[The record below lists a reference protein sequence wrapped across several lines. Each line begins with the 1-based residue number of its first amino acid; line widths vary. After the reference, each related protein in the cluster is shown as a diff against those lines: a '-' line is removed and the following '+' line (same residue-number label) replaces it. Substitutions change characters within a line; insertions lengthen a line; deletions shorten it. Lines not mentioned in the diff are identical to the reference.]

1 MPSSFSPNT
10 GFTLPANGEQS
21 GTWGNIVNDNMSIV
35 DRLTS
40 SVGSI
45 ALAGIVGAL
54 QIGQG
59 TLSTGQYGTI
69 IFGGAPSGTNTVT
82 ISPNNAARRFH
93 VKNSSGQDVILT
105 QGSGSSVTILNGK
118 SATVYCNGGG
128 LGASVSSI
136 TDSLQISSGV
146 INGTPIGAVS
156 ASTGNFSTLSIAGA
170 SVTSSATELNLV
182 DGSEAGVIVN
192 EKAVIYGA
200 SGQVNA
206 TTISIGGTE
215 VTASGAELNY
225 VDGVTSAIQ
234 TQMDDKAPLA
244 SPTLTTPTLDSAIT
258 ITGGTQSWV
267 VTASGTNLT
276 FSYNGVNKMRI
287 TSGGDITVTGNVTAY
302 GAIA

>member
-21 GTWGNIVNDNMSIV
+21 GTWGNIVNDNMNIV

-45 ALAGIVGAL
+45 ALAGITGAL

-82 ISPNNAARRFH
+82 ISPNNASRRFH

-118 SATVYCNGGG
+118 SATVYCDGGG

-182 DGSEAGVIVN
+182 DGSEVGVIVN

-215 VTASGAELNY
+215 VAASGAELNY
-225 VDGVTSAIQ
+225 VAGVTSAIQ

-267 VTASGTNLT
+267 VTASGTDLT

>member
-1 MPSSFSPNT
+1 M
-10 GFTLPANGEQS
+10 
-21 GTWGNIVNDNMSIV
+21 
-35 DRLTS
+35 
-40 SVGSI
+40 
-45 ALAGIVGAL
+45 
-54 QIGQG
+54 
-59 TLSTGQYGTI
+59 
-69 IFGGAPSGTNTVT
+69 
-82 ISPNNAARRFH
+82 
-93 VKNSSGQDVILT
+93 
-105 QGSGSSVTILNGK
+105 
-118 SATVYCNGGG
+118 
-128 LGASVSSI
+128 
-136 TDSLQISSGV
+136 
-146 INGTPIGAVS
+146 
-156 ASTGNFSTLSIAGA
+156 
-170 SVTSSATELNLV
+170 

-225 VDGVTSAIQ
+225 VDGVTSSIQ

-267 VTASGTNLT
+267 VTASGTDLT

>member
-105 QGSGSSVTILNGK
+105 QGSGSSATILNGK